1 MARFTAEVE
10 VDAPAAVVWDR
21 LVDWSA
27 HGRWVPLTEVRL
39 LTPRG
44 DGVGARFVGRT
55 SLAAVGLPGVGF
67 DDVMTVTEWSPPTGS
82 RPGRCAVRK
91 TGRVLRGTA
100 AFDVVEVGPAG
111 DDSPG
116 RTRVVWV
123 QEVLLP
129 PVALTRPFDRVVA
142 LLSRLAYTSVLR
154 KLVREPA

>member
-21 LVDWSA
+21 LVDWPA
-27 HGRWVPLTEVRL
+27 HGRRVPFTEVRV

-44 DGVGARFVGRT
+44 DGVGARFLGRT
-55 SLAAVGLPGVGF
+55 SLAALGLPRLGF
-67 DDVMTVTEWSPPTGS
+67 DDAMEVTEWSPPAGS

-91 TGRVLRGTA
+91 TGRVVRGTA

-111 DDSPG
+111 DGSPG
-116 RTRVVWV
+116 RTRVLWV

-129 PVALTRPFDRVVA
+129 PVALTRPLDRVVA
-142 LLSRLAYTSVLR
+142 AVSRRGYTAVLRRLAG
-154 KLVREPA
+154 EPG